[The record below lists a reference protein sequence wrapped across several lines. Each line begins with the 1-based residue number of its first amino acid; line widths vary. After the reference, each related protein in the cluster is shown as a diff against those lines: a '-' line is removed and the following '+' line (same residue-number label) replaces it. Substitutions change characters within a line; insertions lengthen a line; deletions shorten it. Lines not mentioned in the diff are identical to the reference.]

1 MWGAASP
8 PHAVPNGRC
17 ASPPRRLPSTPL
29 LTGLPPRF
37 FRHWRRSAPPPRPAF
52 EKSGG
57 KPAGKLLLISNG
69 ICWPAAHRERRACF
83 VCRKLVRKN
92 GRFVRRDGRTPQGS
106 RGGRRGRCA
115 PTKQGA
121 GGLWPPPPCFGFAG
135 PSGPQNA
142 AVPPPRTPAS
152 PPPPPRQHTA
162 AGHMAGRPRGAGRK
176 GRPRGG
182 GGWALR
188 ALKERGPGPEA
199 PAPLFCLAARGPKG
213 PRAAKRRRPP
223 RA

>member
-92 GRFVRRDGRTPQGS
+92 RRLALKDGKQPASQ
-106 RGGRRGRCA
+106 GGRRARTARTKHGRGPLA
-115 PTKQGA
+115 
-121 GGLWPPPPCFGFAG
+121 PPPALVLR
-135 PSGPQNA
+135 A
-142 AVPPPRTPAS
+142 LRARKT
-152 PPPPPRQHTA
+152 PPPPRSPTA
-162 AGHMAGRPRGAGRK
+162 AAVPGGDAAPSVIRRLPRER
-176 GRPRGG
+176 RESR
-182 GGWALR
+182 
-188 ALKERGPGPEA
+188 RGPGGPWK
-199 PAPLFCLAARGPKG
+199 LPKG
-213 PRAAKRRRPP
+213 QMTALFRPMPRRQERSAGKGTGF
-223 RA
+223 

>member
-57 KPAGKLLLISNG
+57 KPAGKLLLISNE

-92 GRFVRRDGRTPQGS
+92 GRFVRRDGKQPAAP
-106 RGGRRGRCA
+106 GGRRGRCA
-115 PTKQGA
+115 PTKQGG
-121 GGLWPPPPCFGFAG
+121 GGLWPRPLLWFCGPFG
-135 PSGPQNA
+135 P
-142 AVPPPRTPAS
+142 
-152 PPPPPRQHTA
+152 
-162 AGHMAGRPRGAGRK
+162 
-176 GRPRGG
+176 
-182 GGWALR
+182 
-188 ALKERGPGPEA
+188 
-199 PAPLFCLAARGPKG
+199 
-213 PRAAKRRRPP
+213 AKRRRPP
-223 RA
+223 AHPNSPRLPHAGAPPSAIRRSLRGRRKDEADMQGILKPFVNNF